1 MNGLAAHVTKETE
14 QHMHF
19 NSMLHFVTALSRLKL
34 SKMPFSLEKAVAGKR
49 EGDAVSQRNGKVP
62 KVSEMKPEAPRQTS
76 ARTSTTNA
84 PVNIVVY
91 QITENAGDLCLC
103 LINCV
108 SLTAH

>member
-1 MNGLAAHVTKETE
+1 MSRSVAVL
-14 QHMHF
+14 F
-19 NSMLHFVTALSRLKL
+19 RLKL
-34 SKMPFSLEKAVAGKR
+34 NKMPFSLEKAVAGKR
-49 EGDAVSQRNGKVP
+49 EGDAISQRSGKVP

-103 LINCV
+103 LFSFCFHMC
-108 SLTAH
+108 A